1 MWWHHNRFLRISAVS
16 WVPQHRSYCIIHL
29 FFNLFLGCGGII
41 TDSSGYL
48 LSPGYPTQVLLYNS
62 SILQSV
68 SRMWWHHH
76 RFLRIS
82 AVSLVPQHRSYCIIH
97 QFFNLFLGCGGI
109 ITDSSGYLLSPGY
122 PTQVLLYNSSILQSV
137 SRMWSHHHRFLGI
150 SDISWVPQHRSH
162 CIIHQFSNLFL
173 GCGGIITDSS
183 GYLLSPGYSNTSLT
197 V

>member
-1 MWWHHNRFLRISAVS
+1 MASSQIPQDICCLLGTQHRSYCIINLFFNLFLGCGGIITDSSGYLLSPGYTKWVLLYNSSILPSVSRMWWLHHRFLRISAVS

-82 AVSLVPQHRSYCIIH
+82 AVSLVPQHRSYCIINL
-97 QFFNLFLGCGGI
+97 FFNLFLGCDGI
-109 ITDSSGYLLSPGY
+109 ITDSSGYLQSPGY
-122 PTQVLLYNSSILQSV
+122 P
-137 SRMWSHHHRFLGI
+137 
-150 SDISWVPQHRSH
+150 
-162 CIIHQFSNLFL
+162 
-173 GCGGIITDSS
+173 
-183 GYLLSPGYSNTSLT
+183 NTGLT